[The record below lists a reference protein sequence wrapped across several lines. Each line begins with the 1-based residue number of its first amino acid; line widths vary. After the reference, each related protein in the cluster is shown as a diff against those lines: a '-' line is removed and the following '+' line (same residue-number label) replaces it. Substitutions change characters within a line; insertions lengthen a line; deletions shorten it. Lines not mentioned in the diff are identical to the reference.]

1 MEKNAISEINRKK
14 IDYEILRYKSFT
26 YNFIEEI
33 IGIFKFSIDYLN

>member
-14 IDYEILRYKSFT
+14 IDYEICRYKSFT

-33 IGIFKFSIDYLN
+33 MAFFKFSIDYLN